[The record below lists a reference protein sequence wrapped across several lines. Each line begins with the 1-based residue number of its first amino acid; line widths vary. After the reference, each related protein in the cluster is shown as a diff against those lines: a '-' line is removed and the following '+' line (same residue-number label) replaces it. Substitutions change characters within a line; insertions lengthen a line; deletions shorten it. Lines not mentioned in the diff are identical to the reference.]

1 MTIACVAGAER
12 GGRVG
17 IIRERERKGGG
28 APTSRP
34 LFQPYFTFAKIMI
47 GQNYLHDNQGPNRT
61 P

>member
-1 MTIACVAGAER
+1 MTIACVEGAER
-12 GGRVG
+12 GGRVE
-17 IIRERERKGGG
+17 IIRERERKGEGT
-28 APTSRP
+28 PTRGP